1 MYRAPGVNSGGPVG
15 SSGKSANGS
24 LGIRL
29 SIRNSSGGVVSTGL
43 TRFSTFLY
51 AYVSNDIVNVDC
63 PRGSMSCTCGLRYA
77 APRCA
82 VAGCHCVADDS
93 VVVVRPLDARVY
105 PLRSDIVSML
115 RGLVFSR
122 V

>member
-1 MYRAPGVNSGGPVG
+1 M
-15 SSGKSANGS
+15 
-24 LGIRL
+24 RL
-29 SIRNSSGGVVSTGL
+29 SIRNSSGSVVATGF

-51 AYVSNDIVNVDC
+51 AYVSNDIVNVDW

-82 VAGCHCVADDS
+82 VAWRCVAGDS
-93 VVVVRPLDARVY
+93 VLMVRPLDARVY

-115 RGLVFSR
+115 RGMVFSR
-122 V
+122 L